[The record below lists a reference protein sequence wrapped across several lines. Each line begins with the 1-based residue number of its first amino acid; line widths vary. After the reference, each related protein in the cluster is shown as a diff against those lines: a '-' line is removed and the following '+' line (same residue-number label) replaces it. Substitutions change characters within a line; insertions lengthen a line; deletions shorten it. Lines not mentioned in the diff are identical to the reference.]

1 MNWYYAHEG
10 QQVGPISDEEFQ
22 ALRAAGT
29 VTDQTLVWREGM
41 TNWLPLEELLR
52 PAPPLPV
59 SPTAPTAEMKFAT
72 AAVVCTGCGKPFSV
86 DEVVRLG
93 DGFVCAACKPV
104 AIQRMREGVAA
115 TDAEDIRNE
124 HIKHEASVKSVGVLY
139 LIGAA
144 FAIFGG
150 GTVMV
155 LTLWARL
162 RNSGGASEWLNIELV
177 ALALLGIGGLQL
189 VTGIALR
196 RLKPWS
202 RIVAGVFSGI
212 GLLGFPVGTLINA
225 YILYL
230 LFSRKGG
237 TVFSED
243 YQAVIAQTPH
253 VKYRTSIVVWIF
265 LGLLLLLIG
274 FAIAAAVFRPG
285 PQP

>member
-29 VTDQTLVWREGM
+29 VADQTLVWREGM
-41 TNWLPLEELLR
+41 ASWLPLEEILK

-59 SPTAPTAEMKFAT
+59 SPTAPTAEMKLAT
-72 AAVVCTGCGKPFSV
+72 AAVVCTGCGKPFSM

-150 GTVMV
+150 GMIAV
-155 LTLWARL
+155 
-162 RNSGGASEWLNIELV
+162 G
-177 ALALLGIGGLQL
+177 ALLGSGQPGAPDAVAMTAGLGVGLLAFGGLYL
-189 VTGIALR
+189 AVGLALR

-202 RIVAGVFSGI
+202 RIVAGIFSGI

-243 YQAVIAQTPH
+243 YKAVIAQTPH

-274 FAIAAAVFRPG
+274 FAIVAAVFRPG